1 MRRIALDRLAIE
13 TPGRV
18 PEHRHHNGKAEEKR
32 QRAENERQRNDEAP
46 QRDGERIGARQPKRS
61 FERRD
66 KTNVA
71 VEHQREGNH
80 ADAKRERG
88 EAKADQPANDDE
100 QPAAP
105 RGQYVGE
112 EGKRRGRRIG
122 SVCPNVDELGGEDPR
137 REDRKQKQAERQ
149 DGGQR
154 GRAKDREGVAASH
167 GQPTLAP
174 AAHLVEAERD
184 KRPDQREAGREGKNE
199 LQRACE

>member
-18 PEHRHHNGKAEEKR
+18 PEHRHHHGKAEEKR

-61 FERRD
+61 FERGD
-66 KTNVA
+66 KTNVP

-88 EAKADQPANDDE
+88 EAEADQPTDDDQ

-105 RGQYVGE
+105 RGQHVSE

-122 SVCPNVDELGGEDPR
+122 SVGPNVDELGGEDPGG
-137 REDRKQKQAERQ
+137 EDRKQKQAERQ
-149 DGGQR
+149 DRGQR

-167 GQPTLAP
+167 RQPALAP
-174 AAHLVEAERD
+174 AAHLVKTDRD
-184 KRPDQREAGREGKNE
+184 KRPDQREARGERKDQMQGA
-199 LQRACE
+199 RD